1 MSPNRRQE
9 KISSLIKQ
17 SLSRPLIDISQE
29 TFSCLTSITRLE
41 MSKDLN
47 TAYVYLS
54 FFGNEEYHEILKK
67 LEEKKG
73 QLRKYI
79 ATHTKLKYNPQLIFL
94 LDPSIAH
101 EVKIDDLLDEISN
114 YEKQS
119 PNSHKK

>member
-1 MSPNRRQE
+1 MSPKRRQE

-17 SLSRPLIDISQE
+17 ALSRPLIDITQE
-29 TFSCLTSITRLE
+29 ACSCLTSITRLE

-47 TAYVYLS
+47 TAYIYLS
-54 FFGNEEYHEILKK
+54 FFGNKEYHEIFKK

-73 QLRKYI
+73 HLRKYI

-101 EVKIDDLLDEISN
+101 EAKIDDVLDKISKD
-114 YEKQS
+114 EK
-119 PNSHKK
+119 

>member
-1 MSPNRRQE
+1 MLFQKIGEKVQLPITNWSLILISQRRM
-9 KISSLIKQ
+9 IFFLIKQ
-17 SLSRPLIDISQE
+17 SLSRPLIDITQE
-29 TFSCLTSITRLE
+29 AFSCLTSITRLE

-54 FFGNEEYHEILKK
+54 FFGNKEDHEIIKK

-73 QLRKYI
+73 HLRKYI

-101 EVKIDDLLDEISN
+101 K
-114 YEKQS
+114 KQ
-119 PNSHKK
+119 NN

>member
-17 SLSRPLIDISQE
+17 SLSRPLIAITQE

-47 TAYVYLS
+47 TAYIYLS
-54 FFGNEEYHEILKK
+54 FFGNEEYHKILKK

-101 EVKIDDLLDEISN
+101 EVKIDDLLDKISN
-114 YEKQS
+114 YEK
-119 PNSHKK
+119 